1 MSAGFTLSRYT
12 VARSSHSQTDCDLMD
27 TQDDFDLGT
36 APGPEDLQQGQSD
49 ATLLKQVYS
58 RSSWMQ
64 QCLHVKNQRGQH
76 ST

>member
-1 MSAGFTLSRYT
+1 
-12 VARSSHSQTDCDLMD
+12 MD